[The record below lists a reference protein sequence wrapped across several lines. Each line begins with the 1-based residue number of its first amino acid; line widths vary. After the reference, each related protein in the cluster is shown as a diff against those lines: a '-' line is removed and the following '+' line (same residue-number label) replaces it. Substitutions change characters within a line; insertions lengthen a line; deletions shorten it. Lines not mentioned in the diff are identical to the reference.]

1 MSRIRVYHG
10 SNVAVQNPNI
20 LKPNRELDF
29 GTGFYTTTNLDQA
42 IGFAKRVAMNRKAG
56 VATVSSYEVDL
67 DLVFSACSAIRFDGV
82 CDAWLD
88 YVCDNRNGDYSG
100 PEVDIVYG
108 PVANDD
114 VYRTLYLYRS
124 GEITREETM
133 ARLKVK
139 KLFNQLVFKSER
151 ALGFMQFKGS
161 EVCL

>member
-1 MSRIRVYHG
+1 MTVYHG
-10 SNVAVQNPNI
+10 SNVAVSTPKIQ
-20 LKPNRELDF
+20 KPNRELDF
-29 GTGFYTTTNLDQA
+29 GNGFYTTTNLDQA
-42 IGFAKRVAMNRKAG
+42 IGFAKRVTLNRKTG
-56 VATVSSYEVDL
+56 VATVSSYEVDI
-67 DLVFSACSAIRFDGV
+67 DIAFSACSVIRFDGV

-100 PEVDIVYG
+100 PEPDLVFG

-139 KLFNQLVFKSER
+139 KLFNQLVFKSDR
-151 ALGFMQFKGS
+151 ALGFLRFKGS
-161 EVCL
+161 EVRA

>member
-1 MSRIRVYHG
+1 MTVYHG
-10 SNVAVQNPNI
+10 SNVAVSAPKI

-29 GTGFYTTTNLDQA
+29 GNGFYTTTNLDQA
-42 IGFAKRVAMNRKAG
+42 IGFAKRVTLNRKTG
-56 VATVSSYEVDL
+56 VATVSSYEVDI
-67 DLVFSACSAIRFDGV
+67 DIAFSACSVIRFDGV

-100 PEVDIVYG
+100 PEPDLVFG

-124 GEITREETM
+124 GEITRAETM

-139 KLFNQLVFKSER
+139 KLFNQLVFKSDR
-151 ALGFMQFKGS
+151 ALGFLRFKGS
-161 EVCL
+161 EVCA